1 MNMIKELETLR
12 DEVIA
17 INGAEDKVK
26 ARNHIDRLIAE
37 NQKKDFEVPVWL
49 TVKAEGIG

>member
-1 MNMIKELETLR
+1 MNIIKELESLR
-12 DEVIA
+12 DEVMS
-17 INGAEDKVK
+17 INGAEDKVR

-37 NQKKDFEVPVWL
+37 NQKKDFEVPEWL